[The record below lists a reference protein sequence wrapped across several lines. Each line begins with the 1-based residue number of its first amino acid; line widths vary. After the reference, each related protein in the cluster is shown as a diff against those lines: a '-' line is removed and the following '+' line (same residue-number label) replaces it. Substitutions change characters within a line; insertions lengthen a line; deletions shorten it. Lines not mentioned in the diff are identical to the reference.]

1 MMASMLT
8 HTPVTSFM
16 DMTIRQFYRML
27 QVICDVMEKRRNGG
41 E

>member
-1 MMASMLT
+1 MIASMLT
-8 HTPVTSFM
+8 HTPVTAFM
-16 DMTIRQFYRML
+16 EMTIRQFYRLL